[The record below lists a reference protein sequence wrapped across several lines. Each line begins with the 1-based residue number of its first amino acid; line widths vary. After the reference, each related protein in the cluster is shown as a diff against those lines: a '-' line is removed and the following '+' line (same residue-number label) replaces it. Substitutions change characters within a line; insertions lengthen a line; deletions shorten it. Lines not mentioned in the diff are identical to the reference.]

1 MKIRIYVLCYSDD
14 TYIKATELYGQ
25 KEWAKVVYIK
35 STVLF
40 ESIMYDSWLEENYDD
55 WKDFDYVGTISWKAP
70 FKIRM
75 PDIDKLAVFLEN
87 NKDNYDIAAF
97 YHIDMNMID
106 RTTYYHP
113 KFRTLWI
120 KILSKLGYSID
131 QILNNNIK
139 GFYCNYWITTPKLML
154 DYINFFK
161 KVKNVINNYQDIQ
174 DDLWSD
180 SKFQSTTLLTPEQ
193 CMQKFGIPHYPYH
206 PFIYERM
213 PCVYFEYNA
222 KILITDKFKELY

>member
-14 TYIKATELYGQ
+14 TYINAMQLYEN

-55 WKDFDYVGTISWKAP
+55 WKDFDYVGTISWKASM
-70 FKIRM
+70 KIKM
-75 PDIDKLAVFLEN
+75 PDIDKLSVFLDN
-87 NKDNYDIAAF
+87 NKNNYDVAAF
-97 YHIDMNMID
+97 YFIDMNMID
-106 RTTYYHP
+106 RTNYYHP
-113 KFRTLWI
+113 KFKVLWI
-120 KILSKLGYSID
+120 KILTKLGYSLE

-154 DYINFFK
+154 EYIQFFK

-206 PFIYERM
+206 PFIYERI
-213 PCVYFEYNA
+213 PCIYFEYSA
-222 KILITDKFKELY
+222 KILITDKFPELY